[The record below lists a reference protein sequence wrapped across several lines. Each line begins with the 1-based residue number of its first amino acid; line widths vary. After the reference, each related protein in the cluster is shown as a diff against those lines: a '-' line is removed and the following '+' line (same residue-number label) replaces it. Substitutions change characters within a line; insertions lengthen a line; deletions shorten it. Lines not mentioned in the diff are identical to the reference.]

1 MENKDGLIEAL
12 IEMYVDTLDSLLTGS
27 GEENAKWGKELV
39 DEGSPDESIKYTEL
53 FNEVLPHYLAIGMT
67 IDEFWN
73 VRSLVDCHTYRKAWD
88 IKRHN
93 ENFRA
98 WLHNKYTMDAIA
110 CALPRGSKQA
120 PYPEEPYP
128 LTKEDMARVQR
139 RKIEERAKYLRAQ
152 AESSKRKKEAREN
165 GNN

>member
-1 MENKDGLIEAL
+1 M
-12 IEMYVDTLDSLLTGS
+12 
-27 GEENAKWGKELV
+27 GEELV

-73 VRSLVDCHTYRKAWD
+73 GDPWLTVTYRKAWD

-110 CALPRGSKQA
+110 CALHGSKQA

-139 RKIEERAKYLRAQ
+139 RKIEERAKHLRAQ

>member
-1 MENKDGLIEAL
+1 M
-12 IEMYVDTLDSLLTGS
+12 
-27 GEENAKWGKELV
+27 GEELV

-73 VRSLVDCHTYRKAWD
+73 GDPWLTVTYRKAWD

-98 WLHNKYTMDAIA
+98 W
-110 CALPRGSKQA
+110 
-120 PYPEEPYP
+120 
-128 LTKEDMARVQR
+128 
-139 RKIEERAKYLRAQ
+139 AQ
-152 AESSKRKKEAREN
+152 
-165 GNN
+165 